1 MIHGT
6 TQTGSKT
13 DLSLCVHYRQK
24 FLWNTSSW
32 GKPEV
37 FNTPVSCL
45 CLRLR
50 CPWRSFMIET
60 WKLLLFWHCSLPKTS
75 THTNEISMEIKKW
88 SRAAELV
95 SSLHFAMNG
104 GEWHSHGAD
113 GGWLWVNKA
122 QSAARLRRIVLWL
135 ALLTTGLIKGLHLPQ
150 RNVWTARETNHER
163 ERWGRE
169 LWRWLVMNRLLS
181 GCWLCLG
188 FSSCSTFP
196 INSTTVCCTCQS
208 GMCLE

>member
-13 DLSLCVHYRQK
+13 DLSLRSLPSNVSLKYVLVGQTGSLQHSC
-24 FLWNTSSW
+24 FLSVSW
-32 GKPEV
+32 
-37 FNTPVSCL
+37 
-45 CLRLR
+45 LR
-50 CPWRSFMIET
+50 CPWRTFMIET

-104 GEWHSHGAD
+104 DEWHSHGVD

-122 QSAARLRRIVLWL
+122 QSAAPLRRIVLWL
-135 ALLTTGLIKGLHLPQ
+135 ALLTTGLIKGLRLPQ
-150 RNVWTARETNHER
+150 RNVWTAQETNHER
-163 ERWGRE
+163 ERWRRE

-196 INSTTVCCTCQS
+196 INSTAVCCTCQS